1 MAKSLAM
8 ALALMA
14 LMALVDSAK
23 PGWGSV
29 ELVPVDRVEEV
40 ALAAASLLS
49 AEAVAVGG
57 PQFQELQ
64 ELQEPTWPET
74 KRSPTRNP
82 ESP

>member
-1 MAKSLAM
+1 MAKSL
-8 ALALMA
+8 A

-64 ELQEPTWPET
+64 EPTWPET